1 MRVIGVMLD
10 LMIVALRGDSL
21 NWFWFSVSSVLNL
34 VGSLILMCVIV
45 IMMMEVIVMVMILRA
60 GFA

>member
-1 MRVIGVMLD
+1 
-10 LMIVALRGDSL
+10 MIVALRGDSL

-45 IMMMEVIVMVMILRA
+45 IMMMVVIVMVMILRA